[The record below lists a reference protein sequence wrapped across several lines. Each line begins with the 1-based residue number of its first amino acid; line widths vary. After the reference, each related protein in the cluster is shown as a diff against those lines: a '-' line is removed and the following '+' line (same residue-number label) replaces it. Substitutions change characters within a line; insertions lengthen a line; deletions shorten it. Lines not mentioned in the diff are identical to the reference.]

1 MLDISGV
8 LIVEDEFV
16 IGLDTQQMLEQ
27 HGATSVHLAT
37 NLAEAE
43 AALRAITPIRVAML
57 DFRLGEDRS
66 DRLAAELVR
75 RGIPFIVTTGYGD
88 REALPAPLSSAP
100 RLSKP
105 YTAAQVIA
113 ALAACHPGRPGPA
126 R

>member
-1 MLDISGV
+1 MLEISGV

-16 IGLDTQQMLEQ
+16 IGLDAQHMLEQ
-27 HGATSVHLAT
+27 HGVTSVHLAT
-37 NLAEAE
+37 TLAEAE
-43 AALRAITPIRVAML
+43 EALRTITPISVAML
-57 DFRLGEDRS
+57 DFRLGADRS
-66 DRLAAELVR
+66 DRLAAELAR

-88 REALPAPLSSAP
+88 QESLPPPLSTAP

-113 ALAACHPGRPGPA
+113 ALAACHAGRPDRA